1 MQAPAFDNVKYTKMM
16 LNMLRKAT
24 LTPEY
29 DFVKFAVDPE
39 KSSTWYVI
47 FCNFSGNED
56 EFVGGEYLV
65 RIEAPPE
72 FPFKAPSFYFMNE
85 TGVYGVET
93 KVCISIG
100 EFHPENMQAALG
112 MTGFIRELVN
122 GLIGWRELGGGI
134 AITNTPLETKIKHA
148 KASKAY
154 IREKYPK
161 IVELVE
167 TSFKGY
173 SAKWDLK
180 KIPTATKIGL
190 GLPVTPEELKE
201 HETATAAYAAKKA
214 EIAAS
219 DSAKKTKGPK
229 K

>member
-1 MQAPAFDNVKYTKMM
+1 MQAPVDNVRYTKMM
-16 LNMLRKAT
+16 MAMFKKAT
-24 LTPEY
+24 ATPEY
-29 DFVKFAVDPE
+29 DFVKFAMDPE
-39 KSSTWYVI
+39 KSNTWYVI
-47 FCNFSGNED
+47 FCNFSGNKD

-65 RIEAPPE
+65 RIEAPSE
-72 FPFKAPSFYFMNE
+72 FPYKAPSFYFMNE

-122 GLIGWRELGGGI
+122 GLIGWEELGGGI
-134 AITNTPLETKIKHA
+134 AITKTPVETKIGHA
-148 KASKAY
+148 KTSKKY
-154 IREKYPK
+154 IREKYPR

-167 TSFKGY
+167 SSFAGY

-180 KIPTATKIGL
+180 KIPTASKIGL

-201 HETATAAYAAKKA
+201 YEASVEALAARKK
-214 EIAAS
+214 
-219 DSAKKTKGPK
+219 
-229 K
+229 